1 LLRGRQAVTNHQL
14 RKPNVI
20 VISRLSRMGGGCL
33 IDDRHCSPIAMNI
46 LGGRMYKIIK
56 SIAAGVG
63 AAAVLTAGLG
73 VAIQASDDSTSTYSS
88 SGGAAGETVTMS
100 PAATTLDTPSF
111 KPAAKAQVP
120 CGFEETGGC

>member
-1 LLRGRQAVTNHQL
+1 
-14 RKPNVI
+14 
-20 VISRLSRMGGGCL
+20 
-33 IDDRHCSPIAMNI
+33 
-46 LGGRMYKIIK
+46 MYKVIK

-88 SGGAAGETVTMS
+88 SGGNAGETVTMS
-100 PAATTLDTPSF
+100 PDPTTLDTPSF